1 MRLIVFDYF
10 RAITILSIVAGH
22 CISYKS
28 ITSFDE
34 RVIANLI
41 QGGSPLFVFISGFFF
56 HHIFYRQFQYS
67 QFMLKKVKNVLLPYV
82 FLSLLALIYYL
93 SSGISLPDAKELGIT
108 SLTNWQD
115 YLSMIGLYLWTGR
128 TSFAYWYIPF
138 IMLIFLMSPLFISY
152 IRQGVRI
159 RLLIFIIALVL
170 AMIVHRPAGN
180 LSPWHAVMYFLPMYL
195 LGILVSM
202 HREPVQRYL
211 HNKAFVLGVTVVF
224 LAILQALIYPGF
236 GNLHKLHPFT
246 FDGLDIL
253 ILQKIVLCFFF
264 LSLLEKLSEHYPQI
278 PLLRL
283 LADASFA
290 IYFIHPWVLIALV
303 GYKWLPN
310 VEHMSGLV
318 QFIITFPLTILISMT
333 LAYVIKRCAGQY
345 SRSLTG
351 W

>member
-1 MRLIVFDYF
+1 MRLLAFDYF
-10 RAITILSIVAGH
+10 RAIAILCIVAGH

-56 HHIFYRQFQYS
+56 HHIFYRRFQYS
-67 QFMLKKVKNVLLPYV
+67 QFMLKKIKNVLLPYV

-152 IRQGVRI
+152 IRQSLKA
-159 RLLIFIIALVL
+159 RLVIFIIALIV
-170 AMIVHRPAGN
+170 AMIVHRPASN

-211 HNKAFVLGVTVVF
+211 HNKAFILGVTVIS
-224 LAILQALIYPGF
+224 LAILQAMIYPGF
-236 GNLHKLHPFT
+236 GNLHKLRPFT

-264 LSLLEKLSEHYPQI
+264 LSLLEKLSEHFPQI

-318 QFIITFPLTILISMT
+318 QFAITFPLTVLISMT
-333 LAYVIKRCAGQY
+333 LAYAIKRCVGQY

>member
-10 RAITILSIVAGH
+10 RAIAILSIVAGH

-108 SLTNWQD
+108 SLANWQD

-211 HNKAFVLGVTVVF
+211 HNKAFILGVTVVF
-224 LAILQALIYPGF
+224 LAILQALIYLGF

-303 GYKWLPN
+303 EYKWLPN
-310 VEHMSGLV
+310 VENMSGLH

>member
-1 MRLIVFDYF
+1 MRLIAFDYF
-10 RAITILSIVAGH
+10 RAIAILSIVAGH

-56 HHIFYRQFQYS
+56 HHIFYRQFAYS
-67 QFMLKKVKNVLLPYV
+67 QFMLKKVRNVLLPYL
-82 FLSLLALIYYL
+82 FLSSLALIYYL
-93 SSGISLPDAKELGIT
+93 SSGVSLPDAKELGIT
-108 SLTNWQD
+108 SLSHWQD
-115 YLSMIGLYLWTGR
+115 YLTMFGLYLWTGR

-152 IRQGVRI
+152 IRQGVKTRI
-159 RLLIFIIALVL
+159 TIFIIALVV

-180 LSPWHAVMYFLPMYL
+180 LSPWHAVLYFLPMYL

-202 HREPVQRYL
+202 HRDFVQSYMA
-211 HNKAFVLGVTVVF
+211 NKTIVLAAGVIF

-236 GNLHKLHPFT
+236 GNLHKLHAFT

-264 LSLLEKLSEHYPQI
+264 LSLLQKLSERYPDI
-278 PLLRL
+278 PALML

-303 GYKWLPN
+303 GYKWLPYI
-310 VEHMSGLV
+310 EEMSGLV
-318 QFIITFPLTILISMT
+318 QFVVTFPLTIIIS
-333 LAYVIKRCAGQY
+333 LAMAYLIKRVAGHY